1 MLLEAK
7 HICTQRIRGRKN
19 GMACRFDPYLNAHD
33 SMGVKDNRSSH
44 GEEEEYCLYLPE
56 ACENYVKTNH
66 LLHTVMDQ

>member
-1 MLLEAK
+1 
-7 HICTQRIRGRKN
+7 
-19 GMACRFDPYLNAHD
+19 
-33 SMGVKDNRSSH
+33 MGVKDNRSSH